1 MNDLLTAATP
11 ANFSPALPPRRAGPY
26 GPGLLA
32 RARLILDA
40 ITRTKSKLLEHYS
53 KLLDYYRTCK
63 KKSINTLRI
72 SMIEELAAD
81 QHLRKCSV
89 YIDSTR

>member
-1 MNDLLTAATP
+1 MQ
-11 ANFSPALPPRRAGPY
+11 
-26 GPGLLA
+26 
-32 RARLILDA
+32 
-40 ITRTKSKLLEHYS
+40 
-53 KLLDYYRTCK
+53 